1 MSFGSAI
8 FLFGFLPLTAAL
20 YRLLPWRWA
29 RRVLVTGA
37 SLFFYACGRLWDLP
51 VLLLSALLHYAAGR
65 LLLRTQSRRAVVA
78 AVVVLDL
85 GLLAA
90 CKYLDFLCAAAGL
103 PVGPLNLPLSLGV
116 SFFTFQGI
124 SYVVDGSRD
133 RSQLSRTFFP
143 VLQYL
148 CFFPN
153 LVSGPLARFQAVRP
167 QLEAAVRPDWETA
180 ALALRRFTLG
190 LGKKLLLAGT
200 LAPAVDAVFALD
212 GASLDLRTAWLG
224 AVAYALQ
231 LYFDFSGYSDMALG
245 LGCLF
250 GVTLPENFR
259 YPYRAG
265 SITDFWRRWHVSLSQ
280 WFRDYL
286 YIPLGGSRRG
296 LSRQCVNTLA
306 VFLVSGLWH
315 GANLTFVVWGGLHGV
330 FLAAE
335 TVLLGRRQLASPLGR
350 GLHRAAT
357 LALVCLSWVFFR
369 SADLPQAWSILRSI
383 FTDFRLSAALT
394 GLGMGRVELAL
405 VCLLALVLPLLERLP
420 ALEVQADRIRGRYA
434 VPLLYFLLAAA
445 IVACRCLVLTEHGA
459 TAFIYFQF

>member
-90 CKYLDFLCAAAGL
+90 CKYLDFFCAAAGL
-103 PVGPLNLPLSLGV
+103 PVGPLNLPLPLGV

-167 QLEAAVRPDWETA
+167 QLEAAVRPDGETA
-180 ALALRRFTLG
+180 ALALRRFTVG

-224 AVAYALQ
+224 AVA
-231 LYFDFSGYSDMALG
+231 
-245 LGCLF
+245 
-250 GVTLPENFR
+250 
-259 YPYRAG
+259 
-265 SITDFWRRWHVSLSQ
+265 
-280 WFRDYL
+280 
-286 YIPLGGSRRG
+286 
-296 LSRQCVNTLA
+296 
-306 VFLVSGLWH
+306 
-315 GANLTFVVWGGLHGV
+315 
-330 FLAAE
+330 
-335 TVLLGRRQLASPLGR
+335 
-350 GLHRAAT
+350 
-357 LALVCLSWVFFR
+357 
-369 SADLPQAWSILRSI
+369 
-383 FTDFRLSAALT
+383 
-394 GLGMGRVELAL
+394 
-405 VCLLALVLPLLERLP
+405 
-420 ALEVQADRIRGRYA
+420 
-434 VPLLYFLLAAA
+434 
-445 IVACRCLVLTEHGA
+445 
-459 TAFIYFQF
+459 

>member
-37 SLFFYACGRLWDLP
+37 SLFFYALRAAVGFAGAAALGAAPLRRRTAAAENPVPPGRGGRRGGPGPGSAGRVQVPGFLLRCRRAARRTP
-51 VLLLSALLHYAAGR
+51 ESAPASGRVLLHLPGDQLRGGR
-65 LLLRTQSRRAVVA
+65 QP
-78 AVVVLDL
+78 
-85 GLLAA
+85 G
-90 CKYLDFLCAAAGL
+90 
-103 PVGPLNLPLSLGV
+103 PVPAEPHV
-116 SFFTFQGI
+116 
-124 SYVVDGSRD
+124 
-133 RSQLSRTFFP
+133 FP

-259 YPYRAG
+259 YPYRAR
-265 SITDFWRRWHVSLSQ
+265 SITDFWRRWHISLSQ

-296 LSRQCVNTLA
+296 KARAVVNKLA
-306 VFLVSGLWH
+306 VFLATGLWH
-315 GANLTFVVWGGLHGV
+315 GANWTFVLWGAWHGL
-330 FLAAE
+330 FAALE
-335 TVLLGRRQLASPLGR
+335 TATPLGR
-350 GLHRAAT
+350 IGKRRFGHVYALLVVLVGFTMFRADTVAVGLAMISNLFTGFAFTPAST
-357 LALVCLSWVFFR
+357 LALAHCLTARVWTALLLGALGALGFGSWLWR
-369 SADLPQAWSILRSI
+369 KISAR
-383 FTDFRLSAALT
+383 RGALACSL
-394 GLGMGRVELAL
+394 GLTLVLLVLCVLAL
-405 VCLLALVLPLLERLP
+405 ASGSFQP
-420 ALEVQADRIRGRYA
+420 
-434 VPLLYFLLAAA
+434 
-445 IVACRCLVLTEHGA
+445 
-459 TAFIYFQF
+459 FIYQQF

>member
-90 CKYLDFLCAAAGL
+90 CKYLDFFCAAAGL
-103 PVGPLNLPLSLGV
+103 PVGPLNLPLPLGV

-167 QLEAAVRPDWETA
+167 QLEAAARPDGETA
-180 ALALRRFTLG
+180 ALALRRFTVG

-245 LGCLF
+245 LGSLF

-259 YPYRAG
+259 YPYRAR
-265 SITDFWRRWHVSLSQ
+265 SITDFWRRWHISLSQ

-296 LSRQCVNTLA
+296 KARTVVNKLA
-306 VFLVSGLWH
+306 VFLATGLWH
-315 GANLTFVVWGGLHGV
+315 GANWTFVLWGAWHGLFAALETATPLDRMGKRRFGHVYALLVVLVGFTLFRADTV
-330 FLAAE
+330 AAGLAMISNLFTGFAFIP
-335 TVLLGRRQLASPLGR
+335 AS
-350 GLHRAAT
+350 T
-357 LALVCLSWVFFR
+357 LALAHCLTARVWTALILGALGALGFGSWLWRKV
-369 SADLPQAWSILRSI
+369 SAR
-383 FTDFRLSAALT
+383 R
-394 GLGMGRVELAL
+394 GAL
-405 VCLLALVLPLLERLP
+405 VCSLGLTLVLLVLCVLALASGSFQP
-420 ALEVQADRIRGRYA
+420 
-434 VPLLYFLLAAA
+434 
-445 IVACRCLVLTEHGA
+445 
-459 TAFIYFQF
+459 FIYQQF

>member
-65 LLLRTQSRRAVVA
+65 LLLGTQSRRAVVA

-103 PVGPLNLPLSLGV
+103 PVGPLNLPLPLGV

-133 RSQLSRTFFP
+133 RTQLSRAFFP

-167 QLEAAVRPDWETA
+167 QLEAAARPDWETA
-180 ALALRRFTLG
+180 ALALRRFTVG

-245 LGCLF
+245 LGSLF

-259 YPYRAG
+259 YPYRAR
-265 SITDFWRRWHVSLSQ
+265 SITDFWRRWHISLSS
-280 WFRDYL
+280 
-286 YIPLGGSRRG
+286 GSGTTCTSPWAAAAGARP
-296 LSRQCVNTLA
+296 
-306 VFLVSGLWH
+306 GLWSISWPSSSPPASGMGPIGPLSSGAH
-315 GANLTFVVWGGLHGV
+315 GTASSPPWRPPHPGPHRQTAVRPRLCAAGGPGGLYHV
-330 FLAAE
+330 P
-335 TVLLGRRQLASPLGR
+335 GRYRDGWAGGGFNLFTGFAFQEAS
-350 GLHRAAT
+350 T
-357 LALVCLSWVFFR
+357 LALAHCLTARVWTALILGALGALGFGSWLWR
-369 SADLPQAWSILRSI
+369 KISAR
-383 FTDFRLSAALT
+383 
-394 GLGMGRVELAL
+394 
-405 VCLLALVLPLLERLP
+405 
-420 ALEVQADRIRGRYA
+420 RGRWR
-434 VPLLYFLLAAA
+434 AAWA
-445 IVACRCLVLTEHGA
+445 
-459 TAFIYFQF
+459 